1 MKRIAALA
9 VLTCLV
15 FIGLGAMAHAQSGS
29 QLRNLRGTVTDKADA
44 PIGSAVV
51 YLKNARTLTVKTYI
65 SEDQGDYHFS
75 GLDPN
80 ADYEIH
86 AERGD
91 QTSAT
96 HTVSSL
102 DGRKEFVVTLK
113 VDREKKK

>member
-1 MKRIAALA
+1 MRRDVDDLQYRGGAVKRRAALPI
-9 VLTCLV
+9 VTCLV
-15 FIGLGAMAHAQSGS
+15 FIGLGDAVWAQNGS
-29 QLRNLRGTVTDKADA
+29 LRTVRGTVTDRTDA

-86 AERGD
+86 AEHGD
-91 QTSAT
+91 QTS
-96 HTVSSL
+96 
-102 DGRKEFVVTLK
+102 
-113 VDREKKK
+113 